1 MLCRRKDR
9 KPLWSFLALLLTAK
23 QRIFIFSARRVG
35 WRPPLGVFFQPL
47 YDLRETVA
55 HLTSLKTMSV
65 LSLETSIY
73 INVGLGICSYGSVEF
88 VFSGFDSIHPVWHD
102 ISHDSPVRMFR
113 INVVHALYLNVLILS
128 LEVLSVGHLMFSVG
142 HLRFFQS
149 PWPFAGSWWLPALS
163 SLFSLL
169 FYPQCF
175 DLVLSLLIFCSI
187 CVFMLLGLMFFMLIG
202 LMFFMLICWYR
213 RPHFQ
218 ICNFLAFPFLNCLI
232 NMSV

>member
-169 FYPQCF
+169 FLSSVCWLSSFAVDILLHMCLHVAWIDVFHVDWF
-175 DLVLSLLIFCSI
+175 D
-187 CVFMLLGLMFFMLIG
+187 
-202 LMFFMLICWYR
+202 R
-213 RPHFQ
+213 RPHCQ
-218 ICNFLAFPFLNCLI
+218 ICTFLAFPFLNCLI